1 MVHTCISYSAS
12 IRFVAVYSSTQSS
25 CSSKINGTDS
35 SEQIR
40 SCPTGR
46 VVNWRTAFTWR
57 WRQRCFMW
65 SASVKSFFSTC
76 AVRSVAYCKTPILPM
91 RLSRVIV
98 DGRFCLWKIK
108 PGSLLLPL
116 WYFHLY
122 SEVCTS
128 YPRSKRMPMLSSK
141 NSSRAVSASQTNYS
155 VDLERI

>member
-35 SEQIR
+35 LEQIR
-40 SCPTGR
+40 SCLTGR

-57 WRQRCFMW
+57 WRERCFMW
-65 SASVKSFFSTC
+65 SASVKSFFFTC

-98 DGRFCLWKIK
+98 VAFVCERSNLVAYCFLCDTFICILKFVLHILEVKECPCCPVRMLPVLCLQVKLIIQWI
-108 PGSLLLPL
+108 
-116 WYFHLY
+116 
-122 SEVCTS
+122 
-128 YPRSKRMPMLSSK
+128 
-141 NSSRAVSASQTNYS
+141 
-155 VDLERI
+155 